1 MVINC
6 VSTSNVIMNLP
17 PMPKPKAPKSP
28 VGQDGKSTHSSA
40 SISHSEPKSQD
51 RKSTQSST
59 STLIGHSESTSPL
72 GQDGKSTHSRASTYS
87 PFTGTSITHS
97 EPESFLK
104 HIRLV
109 PLDYAQERER
119 IESERHIRL
128 RQENEKRGSTSAGG
142 KLSKD
147 KWRFGSK

>member
-1 MVINC
+1 
-6 VSTSNVIMNLP
+6 MNLP
-17 PMPKPKAPKSP
+17 PMPKPKAPKSH
-28 VGQDGKSTHSSA
+28 VGQDDKSTHSSA
-40 SISHSEPKSQD
+40 SISHSEPKSPLGQD

-97 EPESFLK
+97 EPESFVK

-109 PLDYAQERER
+109 PLDYAQEREK